1 MNDVQL
7 IKSASRIVDAGNNL
21 KSCGLQ
27 KLQLSR
33 NWNAYQWNHRQAR
46 VSSEMCRVVM
56 MSRLKSGSPAGS
68 LIVPIRRVEV
78 QCKSN
83 Q

>member
-33 NWNAYQWNHRQAR
+33 NWNAYQWKDRQAR
-46 VSSEMCRVVM
+46 VSTSEMCRVVM
-56 MSRLKSGSPAGS
+56 MSRLKSGRPAGS
-68 LIVPIRRVEV
+68 LIVQNSASRSAMQV
-78 QCKSN
+78 
-83 Q
+83 